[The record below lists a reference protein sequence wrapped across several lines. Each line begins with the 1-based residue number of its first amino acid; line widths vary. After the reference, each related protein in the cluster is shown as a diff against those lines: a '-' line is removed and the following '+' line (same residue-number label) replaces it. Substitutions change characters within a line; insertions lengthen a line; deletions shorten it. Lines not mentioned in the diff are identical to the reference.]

1 MQLSDRI
8 TAIKGIGEKIAE
20 NFEKLHIE
28 TVEELICHYPSRYVV
43 FEAPVPIGQLKGETE
58 VAVEGVFSSSPAI
71 VKRSGKTI
79 LTARFKDPT
88 GTVQVLWYN
97 QPYLRNQ
104 IKPGLHYVLRG
115 RLSRRNRQLTIE
127 QAKFYTPQE
136 YRQLM
141 HVLQPVYALTAG
153 ITNNTISKSVEKAL
167 SALTGEKDY
176 LPRRLM
182 KQYELEERMHAIRE
196 IHFPKSRELMLEA
209 RRRIVFDEFFLF
221 TLALRRRKEQQAV
234 RINRYPMER
243 RTECLKFIASL
254 PYELTSAQRKVWDEL
269 QADLTGIGVM
279 NRLIQGDVGSGK
291 TVLAELALMMCALNG
306 YQACLM
312 VPTEVL
318 AKQHYQGIAKHLEE
332 YGIRTELLTGSM
344 TAAEK
349 RRAQERI
356 AAHEADIIIGTHAL
370 IQEKVQY
377 DKLGLVVTDEQH
389 RFGVKQRETLAEKGE
404 EPHMLVMSATPIP
417 RTLSILLYGDLDLSI
432 LDELPANRLP
442 IKNCVV
448 GPEYRPT
455 AYKFIDKQV
464 KEGRQAYII
473 CPMVEESEEIEAENV
488 IDYAEQLN
496 DILQEYR
503 NVEQGKNK
511 NFVHPTAGVQA
522 GNTDGEQQTT
532 SVTGNS
538 PVVEY
543 LHGKM
548 KPKDKNEVMERFASG
563 EIQVLVSTTVV
574 EVGVDVPNS
583 TVMMIENAERFGL
596 AQLHQLR
603 GRVGRGKEQS
613 YCIMVNTSD
622 DPEVQARLDIMN
634 RSNDGFYIASEDL
647 KLRGPGDIFGIRQS
661 GEAKFHVADIFQDAA
676 ILKQAAEAVDGLTE
690 AEKEELE
697 YLVQFEKYSTTA

>member
-58 VAVEGVFSSSPAI
+58 VAVEGVFSTSPAI
-71 VKRSGKTI
+71 VKRNGKTI
-79 LTARFKDPT
+79 LTTRFKDPT

-127 QAKFYTPQE
+127 QAKLYTPQE

-141 HVLQPVYALTAG
+141 HVLQPVYALTSG

-167 SALTGEKDY
+167 LALNGEKDW

-182 KQYELEERMHAIRE
+182 KQYELQERMNAIRE

-254 PYELTSAQRKVWDEL
+254 PYELTAAQRKVWDEL

-318 AKQHYQGIAKHLEE
+318 AKQHYQGISKHLAE
-332 YGIRTELLTGSM
+332 YGLKTELLTGSM
-344 TAAEK
+344 TATEK
-349 RRAQERI
+349 RKAQERI

-389 RFGVKQRETLAEKGE
+389 RFGVKQRENLAEKGE

-473 CPMVEESEEIEAENV
+473 CPMVEENEEIEAENV
-488 IDYAEQLN
+488 IDYAEQLD

-503 NVEQGKNK
+503 NAEQGKNK
-511 NFVHPTAGVQA
+511 NFVHPTTEMQT
-522 GNTDGEQQTT
+522 GNADEGRQTT

-548 KPKDKNEVMERFASG
+548 KPKEKNEVMERFASG

-697 YLVQFEKYSTTA
+697 CLVQFEKYNTTA

>member
-20 NFEKLHIE
+20 NFKKLHIE

-43 FEAPVPIGQLKGETE
+43 FEAPVPIGQLKGEKE
-58 VAVEGVFSSSPAI
+58 VAVEGVFSASPAI
-71 VKRSGKTI
+71 VKRNGKTI
-79 LTARFKDPT
+79 LTTRFKDPT

-127 QAKFYTPQE
+127 QAKLYTPQE
-136 YRQLM
+136 YRRLM
-141 HVLQPVYALTAG
+141 HVLQPVYALTSG

-167 SALTGEKDY
+167 PALNGEKDY

-182 KQYELEERMHAIRE
+182 KQYELQERMNAIRE

-243 RTECLKFIASL
+243 RAECLKFIASL
-254 PYELTSAQRKVWDEL
+254 PYELTAAQRKVWDEL

-318 AKQHYQGIAKHLEE
+318 AKQHYRGIAKHLAE
-332 YGIRTELLTGSM
+332 YGLKTELLTGSM
-344 TAAEK
+344 MAAEK
-349 RRAQERI
+349 RKAQARI

-370 IQEKVQY
+370 IQETVQY

-389 RFGVKQRETLAEKGE
+389 RFGVKQRENLAEKGG

-417 RTLSILLYGDLDLSI
+417 RTLSILLYGDLDLSV

-488 IDYAEQLN
+488 IDYAEQLGE
-496 DILQEYR
+496 ILQEYR
-503 NVEQGKNK
+503 KAA
-511 NFVHPTAGVQA
+511 TAL
-522 GNTDGEQQTT
+522 N
-532 SVTGNS
+532 NP

-548 KPKDKNEVMERFASG
+548 KPKDKNGVMERFAAG

-634 RSNDGFYIASEDL
+634 RSNDGFYIAGEDL

-697 YLVQFEKYSTTA
+697 CLVQFEKYSSTA

>member
-1 MQLSDRI
+1 MQLTDRI

-20 NFEKLHIE
+20 NFQKLHIE
-28 TVEELICHYPSRYVV
+28 TVDDLICHYPNRYLV
-43 FEAPVPIGQLKGETE
+43 FEAPVPIGQLRGEGE
-58 VAVEGVFSSSPAI
+58 VAVEGVFASSPA
-71 VKRSGKTI
+71 VVRRNGRTI
-79 LTARFKDPT
+79 LTARFSDPS

-97 QPYLRNQ
+97 QPYLRSQ

-127 QAKFYTPQE
+127 QAKMYTPQE

-141 HVLQPVYALTAG
+141 HVLQPVYSLTAG

-167 SALTGEKDY
+167 SALQGESDY

-182 KQYELEERMHAIRE
+182 KQYGLQERMSAIRE
-196 IHFPKSRELMLEA
+196 IHFPKSREAMLDA
-209 RRRIVFDEFFLF
+209 RKRIVFDEFFLF
-221 TLALRRRKEQQAV
+221 TLALRRRKEQQSV
-234 RINRYPMER
+234 RLNRYPMER
-243 RTECLKFIASL
+243 RTECLQFIASL

-269 QADLTGIGVM
+269 QNDLTGIGVM

-318 AKQHYQGIAKHLEE
+318 AKQHYLGIAKHLAV
-332 YGIRTELLTGSM
+332 YGLKTELLTGSL

-349 RRAQERI
+349 RKAQERI
-356 AAHEADIIIGTHAL
+356 AAHEVDVVIGTHAL

-377 DKLGLVVTDEQH
+377 DKLGLVITDEQH
-389 RFGVKQRETLAEKGE
+389 RFGVKQRENLAEKSD

-417 RTLSILLYGDLDLSI
+417 RTLSILLYGDLELSV
-432 LDELPANRLP
+432 LDELPANRIP

-464 KEGRQAYII
+464 REGRQAYII
-473 CPMVEESEEIEAENV
+473 CPMVEESEDIEAENV
-488 IDYAEQLN
+488 TDYAEQLKETLEE
-496 DILQEYR
+496 LQD
-503 NVEQGKNK
+503 N
-511 NFVHPTAGVQA
+511 
-522 GNTDGEQQTT
+522 
-532 SVTGNS
+532 VTGNRGAI

-548 KPKDKNEVMERFASG
+548 KPKEKNTIMERFAAG

-574 EVGVDVPNS
+574 EVGVDVPNA

-613 YCIMVNTSD
+613 FCIFVNTS
-622 DPEVQARLDIMN
+622 EEEQVRERLDIMN

-661 GEAKFHVADIFQDAA
+661 GEAKFLVADIFQDAE
-676 ILKQAAEAVDGLTE
+676 ILKQASEAVDGLTDP
-690 AEKEELE
+690 EKEELE
-697 YLVQFEKYSTTA
+697 ALIQFEKYSTTA